1 MTSYVINSSYSHV
14 TLLHKAVGNNNYK
27 EATNLINLGEN
38 VNSICHYPAKK
49 YKNNTNCTALHLAVS
64 KGNKKIVELLLKNNA
79 DINIEANCL
88 DSNEDPKYSVAKEY
102 FNRTPLLLAVAQENK
117 EIVELLIKN
126 NADINL
132 KTSTGESALGLA
144 LKSNNK
150 ELIEILL
157 TAGVDIN
164 LHSENVTSLHWAVAN
179 NNYLVAEYLINH
191 GSDVNTVCHYPPR
204 EFFNTCCSPLHV
216 AVKNQNKEMV
226 ELLLRNNADVNVK
239 ANCDKTTP
247 CYVPVRDY
255 FNRTPL
261 HIAVDKEDKTI
272 VKILIKH
279 KADVNLTTKTGETA
293 LSIAVKKEN
302 LGLIKLLIHADAHV
316 NSINPSHVSPLYLA
330 IIRQENLRVLEFLL
344 DHGADFDNIVDFGGN
359 LIALHNY
366 DRSIKDVIKRHI
378 IKLEALGLFS
388 GPYFGTIGIEFDIF
402 TKNCNEEIE
411 KLKKVGI
418 NINKITFFD
427 VLTMCQHK
435 LAMKLTHVNKDNLA
449 HLKTKAKLTF
459 PLYGELVKHHLTKA
473 ARRKKLLI
481 KANITLTNIFKSALP
496 NIFLREMYYYFSNQD
511 LNLLRFVYRS
521 KQKQRSRE
529 KFIFKL

>member
-1 MTSYVINSSYSHV
+1 MTLYAINSSYSHI
-14 TLLHKAVGNNNYK
+14 TLLHKAVGDNNYK
-27 EATNLINLGEN
+27 EAKNLINLGEN
-38 VNSICHYPAKK
+38 VNSICHYPPKK

-88 DSNEDPKYSVAKEY
+88 DSDEDPKYSVVQEY
-102 FNRTPLLLAVAQENK
+102 FNRTPLLLAIAQENK

-126 NADINL
+126 NADVNL
-132 KTSTGESALGLA
+132 KTSNGESALGLA

-150 ELIEILL
+150 ELIEMLL

-179 NNYLVAEYLINH
+179 NNYAVAEYLINH

-216 AVKNQNKEMV
+216 AVKNQNIKMV

-239 ANCDKTTP
+239 ANCDETTP
-247 CYVPVRDY
+247 CYVPMRDY

-293 LSIAVKKEN
+293 LGIAVKKKN
-302 LGLIKLLIHADAHV
+302 LGLIKILIHADAHV
-316 NSINPSHVSPLYLA
+316 NSINPGHVSPLYLA
-330 IIRQENLRVLEFLL
+330 ISREENFRVLEFLL
-344 DHGADFDNIVDFGGN
+344 DHGADFNNIVDFGGN
-359 LIALHNY
+359 LIALNKY
-366 DRSIKDVIKRHI
+366 DRSVKDVIKRHI
-378 IKLEALGLFS
+378 IKLEALSLFS
-388 GPYFGTIGIEFDIF
+388 GPYLGIIGTEFDIF

-411 KLKKVGI
+411 KLKKFGI

-427 VLTMCQHK
+427 TLTMCQHK
-435 LAMKLTHVNKDNLA
+435 LAMKLTHVNEGNLA
-449 HLKTKAKLTF
+449 LLKKKAKLTF

-496 NIFLREMYYYFSNQD
+496 NTFLREMYYYFSNQD
-511 LNLLRFVYRS
+511 LKLLS
-521 KQKQRSRE
+521 
-529 KFIFKL
+529 